1 MAEDLQILWFQ
12 QFWPTLVSRGQ
23 IAAAR
28 HPCLRQ
34 AESSL
39 ESTMSPIPEVAL
51 LLETSREYSRQL
63 LRGIVRYAPSHG
75 PWSFVVSPGHFE

>member
-1 MAEDLQILWFQ
+1 
-12 QFWPTLVSRGQ
+12 
-23 IAAAR
+23 
-28 HPCLRQ
+28 
-34 AESSL
+34 
-39 ESTMSPIPEVAL
+39 MSPIPEVAL